1 MNLPRPSHLIVVTLS
16 SSKPL
21 FFNGLKPTVSLGV
34 PYEAACLGGGRELPL
49 FLGPLRLLL
58 FFRRHG
64 WFLFIFPLIFDL
76 FRHGMCSQDLRG
88 VLWMQA
94 TLAPTRRGRQS
105 AAVT

>member
-1 MNLPRPSHLIVVTLS
+1 MLRSQWGRHLSVPQQTRRCAEQGSNEL
-16 SSKPL
+16 
-21 FFNGLKPTVSLGV
+21 VSV
-34 PYEAACLGGGRELPL
+34 LGGGRELAL

-94 TLAPTRRGRQS
+94 TLAPTATGRQS